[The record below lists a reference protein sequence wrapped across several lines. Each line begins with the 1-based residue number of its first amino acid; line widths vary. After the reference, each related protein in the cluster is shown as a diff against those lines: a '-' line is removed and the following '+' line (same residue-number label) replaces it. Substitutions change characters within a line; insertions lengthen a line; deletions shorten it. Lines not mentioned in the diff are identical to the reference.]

1 MMISEIEMV
10 QTWQPGEDLS
20 ICSSLRC
27 VVYSDTQQLVWQ
39 ETLSHKHIQNPWQDE
54 LLLLQPEKL
63 EE

>member
-27 VVYSDTQQLVWQ
+27 AVYSDTLPQV
-39 ETLSHKHIQNPWQDE
+39 
-54 LLLLQPEKL
+54 
-63 EE
+63 